1 MSANDTQSVVTQ
13 VIQSLVEAWNRGD
26 STRFANLFRAD
37 AHYIDGDGRWL
48 KGRRAIAG
56 LCGGAGETVCV
67 VEEPSISVYGD
78 VAIATFHWTS
88 VADKSIGGI
97 ITCVIINK
105 NSTGWSIVALQ
116 NTDFR

>member
-13 VIQSLVEAWNRGD
+13 VIQSLVEAWNQRD
-26 STRFANLFRAD
+26 ATRFANLFSAD
-37 AHYIDGDGRWL
+37 AHYIDGNGQCL
-48 KGRRAIAG
+48 KGHRAIAD
-56 LCGGAGETVCV
+56 LCLGAGETVSV
-67 VEEPSISVYGD
+67 VDEPSIRVYGD

-88 VADKSIGGI
+88 VADKSTGGI
-97 ITCVIINK
+97 VTCVILK

>member
-1 MSANDTQSVVTQ
+1 MSANDIQSVVTQ
-13 VIQSLVEAWNRGD
+13 LIQSLVEAWNQRD
-26 STRFANLFRAD
+26 STRFASLFRAD

-67 VEEPSISVYGD
+67 TEPSIRVYGD

-97 ITCVIINK
+97 ITCVIIK
-105 NSTGWSIVALQ
+105 SRTGGSIVALQ
-116 NTDFR
+116 NTEFR